1 MGIKDIIAKGITKA
15 KEIIDEI
22 KKHFFPQLEGELVNE
37 ITCEEILSEKVCHDL
52 REAAK
57 KFKIKVE
64 VIDKLVRE
72 ALDKELRKAKDIIHY
87 IRTKIVDMAKNF
99 KCTDALPEDVAAKF
113 KVDYQKVMKVIKDI
127 IAKGITKVKE
137 IIEEIKKHFF
147 PQLEGELVNLVKC
160 EDVLSPQVCTKM
172 REIAAKLKI
181 KVSEVDRIIRE
192 LVAKKITEAK
202 EIIKHLKEKL
212 IELAT
217 NFKCTDVLSKNMC
230 DEVHAFAEKIKI
242 AAKEVDEIIKKIV
255 VAGVTK
261 AEEIIKK
268 IIEHFFPHH

>member
-1 MGIKDIIAKGITKA
+1 MGKA
-15 KEIIDEI
+15 
-22 KKHFFPQLEGELVNE
+22 
-37 ITCEEILSEKVCHDL
+37 EE
-52 REAAK
+52 
-57 KFKIKVE
+57 
-64 VIDKLVRE
+64 IDKLVRE
-72 ALDKELRKAKDIIHY
+72 ALDKELRKAK
-87 IRTKIVDMAKNF
+87 NF
-99 KCTDALPEDVAAKF
+99 KCTDALSESVCAKIKEIAAKF
-113 KVDYQKVMKVIKDI
+113 KVDYQKVMKVIKEI
-127 IAKGITKVKE
+127 IAKGITKAKE
-137 IIEEIKKHFF
+137 IIDEIKKHFF

-181 KVSEVDRIIRE
+181 KVSEIDRIIRE
-192 LVAKKITEAK
+192 LVAKKITEAR

-217 NFKCTDVLSKNMC
+217 NFKCTDVLSKKMC

>member
-1 MGIKDIIAKGITKA
+1 MGLSESLCTKIKAFAEAFKIKYAKIIEVMKTAIAKGLDKISEIIDYIKKHFPHLGKELANEIICEEILSDKVCHDLRVATNFKCTDALSESVCAKIKEIAAKFKVDYQKVMKVIKDIIAKGITKA

-37 ITCEEILSEKVCHDL
+37 
-52 REAAK
+52 
-57 KFKIKVE
+57 
-64 VIDKLVRE
+64 
-72 ALDKELRKAKDIIHY
+72 
-87 IRTKIVDMAKNF
+87 
-99 KCTDALPEDVAAKF
+99 
-113 KVDYQKVMKVIKDI
+113 
-127 IAKGITKVKE
+127 
-137 IIEEIKKHFF
+137 
-147 PQLEGELVNLVKC
+147 VKC
-160 EDVLSPQVCTKM
+160 EDVLSDDVCAKM

-181 KVSEVDRIIRE
+181 KVSEIDRIIRE

-217 NFKCTDVLSKNMC
+217 NFKCTDVLSKKMC
-230 DEVHAFAEKIKI
+230 DEVHDFAEKIKI